1 MPKAL
6 SLAVV
11 MDPIAKI
18 KFAKDST
25 LAMLLAASARGWKL
39 TYFEQSDL
47 FLRDGVAC
55 GHGRPLNVY
64 NDSQKWFELG
74 PATAYKLGE
83 FDCVFM
89 RKDPPF
95 DAEYIYSTYILER
108 AELQGAMV
116 ANKPQGLRDMNE
128 KVFTAWF
135 PQCCAPTL
143 ITRSA
148 ADITAFAS
156 EHGKIVVK
164 PLDGMGGK
172 SIFVTEKGD
181 KNLPV
186 IIETLTD
193 YGQRFA
199 IAQRYL
205 PEIAATGDAR
215 VLLIDGEPVPYAL
228 ARIPLPTDNRGNLA
242 AGAKGVGR
250 ELTERD
256 RWLAAEIGPVLAQ
269 KGMVLVGLDV
279 IGGFVT
285 EINVTSPTG
294 LRELD
299 QQFGLNIGGMVI
311 EAFERRIA
319 TRGK

>member
-1 MPKAL
+1 MPKTP

-11 MDPIAKI
+11 MDPIAKV

-25 LAMLLAASARGWKL
+25 LAMLLAAAARGWKL

-47 FLRDGVAC
+47 FLRDGLAL
-55 GHGRPLNVY
+55 GRGRPLQVF
-64 NDSQKWFELG
+64 NDPARWFELG
-74 PATAYKLGE
+74 EQSVMKLGE

-95 DAEYIYSTYILER
+95 DAEYIYTTYILER
-108 AELQGAMV
+108 AELQGAFV

-128 KVFTAWF
+128 KVYTAWF

-148 ADITAFAS
+148 ADITAFAA
-156 EHGKIVVK
+156 ELGKIVVK

-193 YGQRFA
+193 NGHRFA
-199 IAQRYL
+199 IAQRYV
-205 PEIAATGDAR
+205 PEIVSTRRFARAAHRRSAGPLRTRPDSGGQRQPRQSGGGRQGSRPRVERARPVVSGRDRPQTRRTGNG
-215 VLLIDGEPVPYAL
+215 V
-228 ARIPLPTDNRGNLA
+228 RGN
-242 AGAKGVGR
+242 R
-250 ELTERD
+250 RD
-256 RWLAAEIGPVLAQ
+256 RR
-269 KGMVLVGLDV
+269 
-279 IGGFVT
+279 
-285 EINVTSPTG
+285 
-294 LRELD
+294 LRDRD
-299 QQFGLNIGGMVI
+299 QRHESDRNS
-311 EAFERRIA
+311 
-319 TRGK
+319 

>member
-1 MPKAL
+1 MPKTT

-25 LAMLLAASARGWKL
+25 LAMLLAAAARGWQL

-47 FLRDGVAC
+47 FLRDGVAL
-55 GHGRPLNVY
+55 GRGRDLQVFADPA
-64 NDSQKWFELG
+64 KWFELG
-74 PATAYKLGE
+74 EPKVQRLGD

-95 DAEYIYSTYILER
+95 DAEYIYTTYILER
-108 AELQGAMV
+108 AEIQGAFV
-116 ANKPQGLRDMNE
+116 ANRPQGLRDMNE

-148 ADITAFAS
+148 ADITAFAA

-193 YGQRFA
+193 NGQRFA
-199 IAQRYL
+199 IAQRYV
-205 PEIAATGDAR
+205 PDISSTGDSR
-215 VLLIDGEPVPYAL
+215 VLIIDGEPVPYAL
-228 ARIPLPTDNRGNLA
+228 GTNPGRQRQPRQSRRRRQGRRPRTQRTRPLAGRAKSVRRSRPGN
-242 AGAKGVGR
+242 GVGR
-250 ELTERD
+250 HRRHRRLRYRD
-256 RWLAAEIGPVLAQ
+256 QRHES
-269 KGMVLVGLDV
+269 DR
-279 IGGFVT
+279 
-285 EINVTSPTG
+285 NS
-294 LRELD
+294 
-299 QQFGLNIGGMVI
+299 
-311 EAFERRIA
+311 
-319 TRGK
+319 